1 MEVKHDMYYV
11 KITQG
16 EEVVASTISDMLS
29 EAVSFGNQLSL
40 KGNTV
45 TVYEAIQSLCELE
58 LTHKVLSW
66 TDDGALDV

>member
-1 MEVKHDMYYV
+1 MYYV
-11 KITQG
+11 KVTEG
-16 EEVVASTISDMLS
+16 DNMVASTLSDILS
-29 EAVSFGNQLSL
+29 EAVSFGNRVSY

-45 TVYEAIQSLCELE
+45 TVYEAVQSLCELE

>member
-1 MEVKHDMYYV
+1 MYYV

-40 KGNTV
+40 KGNTI
-45 TVYEAIQSLCELE
+45 TVYDAVQSVCELE
-58 LTHKVLSW
+58 LTH
-66 TDDGALDV
+66 

>member
-1 MEVKHDMYYV
+1 MYYV
-11 KITQG
+11 KVTEGDNI
-16 EEVVASTISDMLS
+16 VASTLSDILS
-29 EAVSFGNQLSL
+29 EAVSFGNRVSY

-45 TVYEAIQSLCELE
+45 TVYEAVQSLCELE

>member
-1 MEVKHDMYYV
+1 MYYV
-11 KITQG
+11 KVTEGDNI
-16 EEVVASTISDMLS
+16 VASTLSDILS
-29 EAVSFGNQLSL
+29 EAVSFGNKVSY

-45 TVYEAIQSLCELE
+45 TVYEAVQSLCELE

>member
-1 MEVKHDMYYV
+1 M
-11 KITQG
+11 
-16 EEVVASTISDMLS
+16 
-29 EAVSFGNQLSL
+29 SFGNRVSY

-45 TVYEAIQSLCELE
+45 TVYEAVQSLCELE